1 MTRILIV
8 DDHEIVRRGLI
19 HLLEEALPQAVF
31 GEANDLAAARASL
44 PQQPW
49 DLVLLDINLPDGNGL
64 DLIADLRRDGNLAQ
78 VLVLSTYPE
87 AEFAIRAFKLGAA
100 GYLTKGSVVD
110 EMVAA
115 ITRIIAGGKYVTATL
130 AELLATELG
139 QQALP
144 APHETLSPRELE
156 VLKLIASGRTI
167 KEIASAFALSEKTIA
182 TYRSRL
188 GEKLGKSSNVELTRY
203 AFQHK
208 LID

>member
-8 DDHEIVRRGLI
+8 DDHEIVRRGLV
-19 HLLEEALPQAVF
+19 HLLEEALPSAAF
-31 GEANDLAAARASL
+31 GEAGSLAQARARF
-44 PQQPW
+44 PEQPW

-64 DLIADLRRDGNLAQ
+64 DLIADLRRAGHPAQ

-100 GYLTKGSVVD
+100 GYLTKGSVAD
-110 EMVAA
+110 EMVAGVN
-115 ITRIIAGGKYVTATL
+115 RILAGGKYVSATL

-139 QQALP
+139 SQAPP
-144 APHETLSPRELE
+144 APHEALSPRELE
-156 VLKLIASGRTI
+156 VLKLVAAGRTI
-167 KEIASAFALSEKTIA
+167 KEIASAFGLSEKTIA

-188 GEKLGKSSNVELTRY
+188 GEKLGKSSNVDLARY
-203 AFQHK
+203 AIQHR

>member
-19 HLLEEALPQAVF
+19 HLLEEGLPGTVF
-31 GEANDLAAARASL
+31 GEARTLGEARNLLAG
-44 PQQPW
+44 PPW
-49 DLVLLDINLPDGNGL
+49 DLLVLDINLPDGNGL
-64 DLIADLRRDGNLAQ
+64 DLMEALRQGGHPTR
-78 VLVLSTYPE
+78 VLVLSSYPE

-100 GYLTKGSVVD
+100 GYLSKGSVGD

-115 ITRIIAGGKYVTATL
+115 VGRILEGGRYVTATL
-130 AELLATELG
+130 AELLAAELG

-144 APHETLSPRELE
+144 LPHETLSPRELE
-156 VLKLIASGRTI
+156 VLKLVASGRTI
-167 KEIASAFALSEKTIA
+167 KEIAAIFALSEKTIA

-188 GEKLGKSSNVELTRY
+188 AVKLGKSTNVELAGY
-203 AFQHK
+203 ALRHQ